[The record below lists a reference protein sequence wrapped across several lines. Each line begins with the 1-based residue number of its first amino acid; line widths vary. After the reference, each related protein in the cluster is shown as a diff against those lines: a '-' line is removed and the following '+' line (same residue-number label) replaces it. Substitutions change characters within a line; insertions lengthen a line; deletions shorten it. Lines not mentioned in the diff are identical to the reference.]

1 MPMIR
6 RFCPDAPC
14 PLQAK
19 FQTTRAELTAALI
32 ERDAEIDLALTALL
46 AQEHLL
52 LVGPPGC
59 GKSLLLDALLGWL
72 EGGQRFTLLFTKF
85 TVPEETFGPLS
96 LAALKA
102 DRYRRITDGKL
113 PEAHLAF
120 LDEIFKASSAILNT
134 LLRILNER
142 TFDAGDGPA
151 KVPLRL
157 CVAASN
163 EWPSSQE
170 GGQELAAV
178 FDRLLFRKAVRPIA
192 SAAGRQRLLWTR
204 DHKPTLSTT
213 ITPGEINQAHQ
224 EAMELP
230 WTTEAKEALE
240 TILRD
245 LAKEGIQPGDRRQHK
260 AVAAAQAYAYLNG
273 VSSVAPEHLEV
284 LQHVLW
290 VDPTEQPLKAAQVIA
305 KVANPVGMKI
315 SSLLLETEQ
324 ILAGSDLRQLAQA
337 ATATAKLGEIDR
349 QLSSLKDNGRLEKAR
364 GYVREQIK
372 RIKLASL
379 EAV

>member
-1 MPMIR
+1 MIR
-6 RFCPDAPC
+6 RFNPDAPS
-14 PLQAK
+14 PLQTK
-19 FQTTRAELTAALI
+19 FQTTRTELAAALI
-32 ERDAEIDLALTALL
+32 ERDTEIDLTLTALL

-102 DRYRRITDGKL
+102 DRYRRITAGKL
-113 PEAHLAF
+113 PEADLAF

-134 LLRILNER
+134 LLRLLNER
-142 TFDAGDGPA
+142 TFDAGEGPA

-163 EWPSSQE
+163 EWPAAQE

-204 DHKPTLSTT
+204 DHKPKLSTT
-213 ITPGEINQAHQ
+213 ITPAEIDQAHQ

-240 TILRD
+240 TILRE

-273 VSSVAPEHLEV
+273 VSSVAPEHLET

-290 VDPTEQPLKAAQVIA
+290 VDPTEQPLKAAQVII

-315 SSLLLETEQ
+315 NGLLLETEQ
-324 ILAGSDLRQLAQA
+324 ILIGADLRNLAQA

-349 QLSSLKDNGRLEKAR
+349 QLAALKGNHRLEKAR
-364 GYVREQIK
+364 GYVRDQIK